1 MESEKDSFGKWEG
14 LPKKMGGSDSK
25 HEMSESKQE
34 GPIQKHDRSDSK
46 KEGLVSTSQPQY
58 KRLDMTV

>member
-1 MESEKDSFGKWEG
+1 
-14 LPKKMGGSDSK
+14 MGGSDSK
-25 HEMSESKQE
+25 LEMSESKQE